1 MALQT
6 ELAQSRGQVLAL
18 TQRFDALATAHQT
31 LNSEADRLFREK
43 SDQIAALEGR
53 LSQTLNKQT
62 FDLLDLKSMK
72 PERFSGLRA
81 EAWKPWARK
90 FKAYCNGKA
99 QGFRSALE
107 WAELQQTPLL
117 NNFGGCPWSQ
127 VQTADAKL
135 HDFLCATLGGE
146 AGLLSETPG
155 LEGQGF
161 EVWRRLTAKYAP
173 TGGQF
178 EIDSLIS
185 LLNPKAAKDMAHL
198 PGAIAKFEHDY
209 LQYEKRSGETFPEKY
224 KVAALVQIMPK
235 TQAADLKW
243 RFANGLSNYDS
254 MVEQIETYSQHLRHE
269 SAYGRGE
276 ADDRMVDALG
286 KAQPQPSGDWLDHAT
301 GAEVAAFYE
310 GLQEGM
316 VSTAKDMPDV
326 RAEDQ
331 PLDLMY
337 KKGKG
342 KGKGKRGPPQGGGKG
357 RDAGQDTGGGK
368 GKGNGKF
375 CKHCLTKNH
384 DESECRKKA
393 AGMSAAD
400 SRRTRPARSL
410 EHAQAQ
416 LDLINGKAPQ
426 GDWVEQMGD
435 RDAGFLEREIFALE
449 F

>member
-6 ELAQSRGQVLAL
+6 ELQQSRGQVLAL
-18 TQRFDALATAHQT
+18 TPRFDALAAAHQS

-43 SDQIAALEGR
+43 ADQITALEAR
-53 LSQTLNKQT
+53 LTQTLFKQN

-72 PERFSGLRA
+72 PEKFSGLRA

-99 QGFRSALE
+99 GGFRSALE

-117 NNFGGCPWSQ
+117 GNFSGCPWNQ

-146 AGLLSETPG
+146 AGLLAETPG

-161 EVWRRLTAKYAP
+161 ETWRRLTAKYAP

-185 LLNPKAAKDMAHL
+185 LLNPKAATDMAHL

-276 ADDRMVDALG
+276 ADDRMVDLLCKG
-286 KAQPQPSGDWLDHAT
+286 QYSGDWLDQAI

-310 GLQEGM
+310 GM
-316 VSTAKDMPDV
+316 
-326 RAEDQ
+326 
-331 PLDLMY
+331 
-337 KKGKG
+337 
-342 KGKGKRGPPQGGGKG
+342 
-357 RDAGQDTGGGK
+357 
-368 GKGNGKF
+368 
-375 CKHCLTKNH
+375 
-384 DESECRKKA
+384 
-393 AGMSAAD
+393 
-400 SRRTRPARSL
+400 
-410 EHAQAQ
+410 
-416 LDLINGKAPQ
+416 
-426 GDWVEQMGD
+426 
-435 RDAGFLEREIFALE
+435 
-449 F
+449 

>member
-6 ELAQSRGQVLAL
+6 ELQQSRGQVLAL
-18 TQRFDALATAHQT
+18 TQRFDALAAAHQS

-43 SDQIAALEGR
+43 ADQITALEAR
-53 LSQTLNKQT
+53 LTQTLFKQN

-72 PERFSGLRA
+72 PEKFSGLRA

-99 QGFRSALE
+99 GGFRSALE
-107 WAELQQTPLL
+107 WAELQQAPLL
-117 NNFGGCPWSQ
+117 GNFSNCPWSQ

-146 AGLLSETPG
+146 AGLLAETPG

-161 EVWRRLTAKYAP
+161 ETWRRLTAKYAP

-178 EIDSLIS
+178 EIDSPIS

-209 LQYEKRSGETFPEKY
+209 LQYEKRSGEAFPEKY

-276 ADDRMVDALG
+276 GDGERQELFPFPEEG
-286 KAQPQPSGDWLDHAT
+286 TGIKTCTLAQGAPLMSGFWTPAGLL
-301 GAEVAAFYE
+301 YE
-310 GLQEGM
+310 LLLSWQESLC
-316 VSTAKDMPDV
+316 STS
-326 RAEDQ
+326 
-331 PLDLMY
+331 Y
-337 KKGKG
+337 
-342 KGKGKRGPPQGGGKG
+342 
-357 RDAGQDTGGGK
+357 
-368 GKGNGKF
+368 
-375 CKHCLTKNH
+375 H
-384 DESECRKKA
+384 
-393 AGMSAAD
+393 
-400 SRRTRPARSL
+400 RSSL
-410 EHAQAQ
+410 AQARVNSLCPGIIFQ
-416 LDLINGKAPQ
+416 AGRISALRVTYYVIPRHTSQSSHIQKHFLQ
-426 GDWVEQMGD
+426 GQEYLRARVP
-435 RDAGFLEREIFALE
+435 ALS
-449 F
+449 FS

>member
-1 MALQT
+1 
-6 ELAQSRGQVLAL
+6 
-18 TQRFDALATAHQT
+18 
-31 LNSEADRLFREK
+31 
-43 SDQIAALEGR
+43 
-53 LSQTLNKQT
+53 
-62 FDLLDLKSMK
+62 
-72 PERFSGLRA
+72 
-81 EAWKPWARK
+81 
-90 FKAYCNGKA
+90 
-99 QGFRSALE
+99 
-107 WAELQQTPLL
+107 
-117 NNFGGCPWSQ
+117 
-127 VQTADAKL
+127 
-135 HDFLCATLGGE
+135 
-146 AGLLSETPG
+146 
-155 LEGQGF
+155 
-161 EVWRRLTAKYAP
+161 
-173 TGGQF
+173 
-178 EIDSLIS
+178 
-185 LLNPKAAKDMAHL
+185 
-198 PGAIAKFEHDY
+198 
-209 LQYEKRSGETFPEKY
+209 
-224 KVAALVQIMPK
+224 
-235 TQAADLKW
+235 
-243 RFANGLSNYDS
+243 

-393 AGMSAAD
+393 AGMSQAD
-400 SRRTRPARSL
+400 ARRTRPARSL

-416 LDLINGKAPQ
+416 LDLLNGKAP
-426 GDWVEQMGD
+426 
-435 RDAGFLEREIFALE
+435 
-449 F
+449 